1 MQPCLLIA
9 SPQMSDP
16 FFEQTV
22 VLVWHHDEDGAV
34 GIVINRPLDHPLS
47 DVLEGPPFKDYEG
60 AIVGWGGPVDR
71 TSGTAIVRGPVSDD
85 DGWELAERIG
95 VTRSEE
101 RLRLAIQ
108 EQSHLILCLGYA
120 GWGPGQLEQELE
132 QGGWLFTDL
141 SEELI
146 FEAPREELYE
156 RALSTLG
163 LTRATVLM
171 TPADA

>member
-34 GIVINRPLDHPLS
+34 GIVINRPLEYPLS
-47 DVLEGPPFKDYEG
+47 EVLDGPDFQDYDD
-60 AIVGWGGPVDR
+60 ALVCWGGPVER
-71 TSGTAIVRGPVSDD
+71 TSGTAIVRGPVTDD
-85 DGWELAERIG
+85 EGWALGDNLG

-101 RLRLAIQ
+101 RLRLAIGQ
-108 EQSHLILCLGYA
+108 RTAVLLCLGYA

-132 QGGWLFTDL
+132 HGGWLFTDV

-146 FEAPREELYE
+146 FDVPRADLYE
-156 RALSTLG
+156 RALLTLG

-171 TPADA
+171 IPGEA